1 MDDHGLSRCTR
12 RRFAALAGAGLA
24 GLGLSR
30 GAAADLNTAARRFKL
45 GVTTDEIAPDLET
58 ALRFLRE
65 FGLEWAEIRN
75 LWGTYVTDL
84 ETAEVLKARGLLDDA
99 KIRLSVLD
107 TALYKCALP
116 GLKPARGMRDDY
128 PYDQQDALLGRA
140 LERAEILGTR
150 FIRIFAFWRAEDVE
164 AAWRRVAEHLGRAAD
179 RARAAGRVLL
189 VENVNGGLV
198 ETSAE
203 CARLLAAVPSPALGL
218 AWDPNNA
225 FCAPEVPF
233 PGGYALLDKKRVHH
247 IHLRD
252 AKRNTATG
260 KCEWVPTGKG
270 EIDNTGLL
278 RTLIKEG
285 YQGTLTLET
294 HYQRP
299 DRNKELAT
307 RESLQGL
314 LEIIARV

>member
-1 MDDHGLSRCTR
+1 VITR
-12 RRFAALAGAGLA
+12 RTFIESFGVAAAGIRLA
-24 GLGLSR
+24 R
-30 GAAADLNTAARRFKL
+30 GAERKFKL
-45 GVTTDEIAPDLET
+45 GVTTDEIAPDLES

-75 LWGTYVTDL
+75 VWSKYVTDL
-84 ETAEVLKARGLLDDA
+84 PLEDVRKARRLLDDA
-99 KIRLSVLD
+99 KVRLSVLD

-116 GLKPARGMRDDY
+116 GLKLARSTRDDY

-150 FIRIFAFWRAEDVE
+150 FIRIFAFWRTEDVE
-164 AAWRRVAEHLGRAAD
+164 AAWPRMVDHLGRSAE
-179 RARAAGRVLL
+179 RARAAGSVLL

-203 CARLLAAVPSPALGL
+203 CGRLLATVSSPALGL

-233 PGGYALLDKKRVHH
+233 PDGYALLDKKRVHH

-252 AKRNTATG
+252 ARHNAG
-260 KCEWVPTGKG
+260 KCEWMPTGKG
-270 EIDNTGLL
+270 EIDNVGLL
-278 RTLIKEG
+278 RALIREDYK
-285 YQGTLTLET
+285 GTLTLET

-307 RESLQGL
+307 RESLEGL
-314 LEIIARV
+314 LKVIAAAEAAA